1 MSPPVTLSADEYY
14 TDIPVGEILRRARMQ
29 HGISIAD
36 AETHL
41 HIRAQHLMALEQS
54 DFDALPG
61 QVYVV
66 GFIRTYAEFLGLD
79 GSRVIHVLKRQT
91 RGLGTPQSLNAHIL
105 PTDSRLPN
113 VSVLAAAAA
122 LFLLVLVIWIAY
134 QNAHIGS
141 VYTLPAVPDDVQGLE
156 TLENLT
162 RVSGGVADLDKKR
175 MAAAKSVAKSVSET
189 IKTVVTQVEGQEAT
203 SALPPIDGDPMTT
216 HSVAT
221 VSSGEPN
228 IPATSVVITLMD
240 DSWIELRDPNGRVV
254 DARLYKTGETF
265 RLDTPLDASKRAYT
279 MTVNNAAAI
288 HIRVGEKT
296 LSALGSAGQVRR
308 NVSLDPKTL
317 LVLMNNP

>member
-1 MSPPVTLSADEYY
+1 MSPPVTLSADEFY

-41 HIRAQHLMALEQS
+41 HIRAQHLMALERS

-79 GSRVIHVLKRQT
+79 GTRVIHVLKRQT

-105 PTDSRLPN
+105 PTDSRLPS
-113 VSVLAAAAA
+113 VSIVAASVASF
-122 LFLLVLVIWIAY
+122 LFVLVIWVAY
-134 QNAHIGS
+134 QNAYIGS
-141 VYTLPAVPDDVQGLE
+141 VYTLPAVPDDVRDLS

-162 RVSGGVADLDKKR
+162 RVSGSPSDLDQKR
-175 MAAAKSVAKSVSET
+175 MAVAATVAQSVSQT
-189 IKTVVTQVEGQEAT
+189 IKTVVTQVEGKDDGKFI
-203 SALPPIDGDPMTT
+203 ALDQSTT
-216 HSVAT
+216 AMSTDSVA
-221 VSSGEPN
+221 SFAD
-228 IPATSVVITLMD
+228 IPSTSVVISLKD
-240 DSWIELRDPNGRVV
+240 DSWIELRSFDGRVV
-254 DARLYKTGETF
+254 DARLYKKGETF
-265 RLDTPLDASKRAYT
+265 RLDNPVDASKRAYT

-288 HIRVGEKT
+288 HIRVGDKVLQT
-296 LSALGSAGQVRR
+296 LGDVGQVRR